1 MRIHILLILGFF
13 ALAATAEELPYTS
26 FGHLPIVDE
35 PEISPDGKHVALI
48 VNSDEGPSVNVAEF
62 GSREMTPVARLKFG
76 VDRIDWIEWAN
87 DERLLIASSESMLWF
102 GDRIRVA
109 RLFSVDRDG
118 GNLQHIRRRT
128 VKEPSQWTVNL
139 DTTQVIDWLVDDPRH
154 ILMQLYD
161 ELDEAWSVFKVNI
174 YENDFEKLFVNSYDV
189 RAWAT
194 DGRGNVVFGAGYEND
209 MITTWYRPDSES
221 KWQKLY
227 ERQAFVDEYMDPI
240 IVNGDKAIVFS
251 DHELGRDAI
260 WRYDISTGEY
270 EELLFAADGYDVAR
284 AILSVDRTEV
294 IGASYYE
301 DSRVDR
307 YFSDSDTATADL
319 VAKSFA
325 NYQTSIVTISKDRK
339 RMIVRATRDDTPPKY
354 FWLDLGT
361 GKGGIWFSQYPY
373 LEKRI
378 LASKQAIK
386 FEASDG
392 LPITG
397 YLTLPP
403 GVDSK
408 KAKTI
413 VFPHG
418 GPQGRDYKDFDPY
431 VQFFANRGY
440 AVLQVNFR
448 GSTGF
453 GNKFEV
459 AGYREWGQAMQ
470 QDVYDAID
478 WLAAQNIVD
487 TDHMCVIGISY
498 GGYVALTA
506 AFQQPKRFD
515 CIVSMAGVSDLRELA
530 ATESKFSRDKTV
542 ITKLIG
548 DPTDDE
554 DKERMDRASA
564 IKNLNAIDRPILL
577 IHGTYDTQ
585 VNVKQSQKFYRMAER
600 LSIDIEYI
608 ELERGTHYFDE
619 NVNRQAVFEALD
631 RFLDK
636 HL

>member
-1 MRIHILLILGFF
+1 MRIFILIFSGFL
-13 ALAATAEELPYTS
+13 ALTASAEELPYTS
-26 FGHLPIVDE
+26 FAHLPIVDE
-35 PEISPDGKHVALI
+35 PEISPDGKYVALI

-76 VDRIDWIEWAN
+76 VDRIEWIEWAN
-87 DERLLIASSESMLWF
+87 NERLLIASSQSMLF
-102 GDRIRVA
+102 YGDRIRA
-109 RLFSVDRDG
+109 GRLFSVDKDG

-128 VKEPSQWTVNL
+128 VKEPSPWTVNL
-139 DTTQVIDWLVDDPRH
+139 DTTQVIDWLIDDPQH

-174 YENDFEKLFVNSYDV
+174 YENEFEKLFSNSFEVSNWD
-189 RAWAT
+189 T
-194 DGRGNVVFGAGYEND
+194 DGRGNVVFGYGYDND
-209 MITTWYRPDSES
+209 MVSSWYRPDNNSDWE
-221 KWQKLY
+221 KIY
-227 ERQAFVDEYMDPI
+227 ERQAFVDEYMEPI
-240 IVNGDKAIVFS
+240 VVNDNKAIVFS

-260 WRYDISTGEY
+260 WRYDISTGKY
-270 EELLFAADGYDVAR
+270 EELLFAADGYDVAH

-294 IGASYYE
+294 IGASYFD
-301 DSRVDR
+301 DSRVDH
-307 YFSDSDTATADL
+307 YFADSDTATAKL
-319 VAKSFA
+319 VAQSFA

-354 FWLDLGT
+354 FWLDLDT

-373 LEKRI
+373 LEKQV
-378 LASKQAIK
+378 LASKQPIE

-392 LPITG
+392 LKITG

-408 KAKTI
+408 KARTI

-418 GPQGRDYKDFDPY
+418 GPRARDYKDFDPY

-453 GNKFEV
+453 GNSFEL

-478 WLAAQNIVD
+478 WLTEQDVVN
-487 TDHMCVIGISY
+487 TEHMCAVGISY

-506 AFQQPKRFD
+506 AFQRPEQFD
-515 CIVSMAGVSDLRELA
+515 CIVSMAGVSDLAELTS
-530 ATESKFSRDKTV
+530 TESRFSRDKTV

-548 DPTDDE
+548 DPTDDADE
-554 DKERMDRASA
+554 TRMEQVSPLNNLRA
-564 IKNLNAIDRPILL
+564 IKRPILL
-577 IHGTYDTQ
+577 IHGTFDTQ
-585 VNVKQSQKFYRMAER
+585 VHVKQSQKFYKMAER
-600 LSIDIEYI
+600 AGIDVEYV

-631 RFLDK
+631 QFLET